1 MKNIPLLSRAP
12 RFSHMLLAVLASVVF
27 GGCSPYQKAAPQP
40 EPTVPLTGMVTYRAR
55 MALPPDAEL
64 TVTLHRKTSDG
75 RMLVAEE
82 RASTEGR
89 NVPLPFS
96 IACPAADSSSMS
108 YELEAAI
115 SSGGTTLFA
124 TTRPLMVHPGD
135 ADIMVLTHRVMD
147 AVPVTDGLAGTRWKL
162 VELNGKPAEVYDNQP
177 EPHLLFNPEGAQGR
191 ISGSD
196 GCNSLIG
203 SYTLQGDRIGFSQL
217 GSTMML
223 CPKGD
228 AQGPLPFRIP
238 GTHSICGAAKRGWR
252 ASKPRRSSE
261 IFGKGN
267 KSETRLTHKGNFRPS
282 DCSDRK
288 AARLMVPRKK
298 LLSVAKT

>member
-27 GGCSPYQKAAPQP
+27 GGCSPSQKAAPQP
-40 EPTVPLTGMVTYRAR
+40 EPTVPLTGMVTYRER

-147 AVPVTDGLAGTRWKL
+147 TAPVTDGPRGNPVETGGAERKTGRSLRQPAGTP
-162 VELNGKPAEVYDNQP
+162 PA
-177 EPHLLFNPEGAQGR
+177 L
-191 ISGSD
+191 
-196 GCNSLIG
+196 
-203 SYTLQGDRIGFSQL
+203 
-217 GSTMML
+217 
-223 CPKGD
+223 
-228 AQGPLPFRIP
+228 
-238 GTHSICGAAKRGWR
+238 
-252 ASKPRRSSE
+252 
-261 IFGKGN
+261 
-267 KSETRLTHKGNFRPS
+267 
-282 DCSDRK
+282 
-288 AARLMVPRKK
+288 
-298 LLSVAKT
+298 

>member
-27 GGCSPYQKAAPQP
+27 GGCSPSQKTAPQP
-40 EPTVPLTGMVTYRAR
+40 EPTVPLTGMVTYRER

-147 AVPVTDGLAGTRWKL
+147 AAPVTDGLAGTRWKL

-228 AQGPLPFRIP
+228 AQARALAQALAGA
-238 GTHSICGAAKRGWR
+238 TSVSHSGDTLDLW
-252 ASKPRRSSE
+252 S
-261 IFGKGN
+261 GK
-267 KSETRLTHKGNFRPS
+267 TRVARF
-282 DCSDRK
+282 K
-288 AARLMVPRKK
+288 ATAL
-298 LLSVAKT
+298 

>member
-27 GGCSPYQKAAPQP
+27 GGCSPSQKAAPQP
-40 EPTVPLTGMVTYRAR
+40 EPTVPLTGMVTYRER

-82 RASTEGR
+82 RASTESR

-135 ADIMVLTHRVMD
+135 ADVMVLTHRVMD
-147 AVPVTDGLAGTRWKL
+147 AAPVTDGPRGNPVETGGAERKTGRSLRQPAGTA
-162 VELNGKPAEVYDNQP
+162 PA
-177 EPHLLFNPEGAQGR
+177 L
-191 ISGSD
+191 
-196 GCNSLIG
+196 
-203 SYTLQGDRIGFSQL
+203 
-217 GSTMML
+217 
-223 CPKGD
+223 
-228 AQGPLPFRIP
+228 
-238 GTHSICGAAKRGWR
+238 
-252 ASKPRRSSE
+252 
-261 IFGKGN
+261 
-267 KSETRLTHKGNFRPS
+267 
-282 DCSDRK
+282 
-288 AARLMVPRKK
+288 
-298 LLSVAKT
+298 

>member
-27 GGCSPYQKAAPQP
+27 GGCSPSQKTAPQP
-40 EPTVPLTGMVTYRAR
+40 EPTVPLTGMVTYRER

-82 RASTEGR
+82 RASTESR

-135 ADIMVLTHRVMD
+135 ADVMVLTHRVMY
-147 AVPVTDGLAGTRWKL
+147 AAPVTDGPRGNPVETGGAERKTGRSLRQPAGT
-162 VELNGKPAEVYDNQP
+162 VPA
-177 EPHLLFNPEGAQGR
+177 L
-191 ISGSD
+191 
-196 GCNSLIG
+196 
-203 SYTLQGDRIGFSQL
+203 
-217 GSTMML
+217 
-223 CPKGD
+223 
-228 AQGPLPFRIP
+228 
-238 GTHSICGAAKRGWR
+238 
-252 ASKPRRSSE
+252 
-261 IFGKGN
+261 
-267 KSETRLTHKGNFRPS
+267 
-282 DCSDRK
+282 
-288 AARLMVPRKK
+288 
-298 LLSVAKT
+298 

>member
-1 MKNIPLLSRAP
+1 
-12 RFSHMLLAVLASVVF
+12 
-27 GGCSPYQKAAPQP
+27 
-40 EPTVPLTGMVTYRAR
+40 
-55 MALPPDAEL
+55 
-64 TVTLHRKTSDG
+64 
-75 RMLVAEE
+75 MLVAEE

-147 AVPVTDGLAGTRWKL
+147 AAPVTDGLAGTRWKL

-228 AQGPLPFRIP
+228 AQ
-238 GTHSICGAAKRGWR
+238 AR
-252 ASKPRRSSE
+252 A
-261 IFGKGN
+261 
-267 KSETRLTHKGNFRPS
+267 L
-282 DCSDRK
+282 
-288 AARLMVPRKK
+288 AQAL
-298 LLSVAKT
+298 A

>member
-1 MKNIPLLSRAP
+1 MKNIPLFSRMP
-12 RFSHMLLAVLASVVF
+12 RFSRILLAVLASVAF
-27 GGCSPYQKAAPQP
+27 GGCSPHQKAAPQP
-40 EPTVPLTGMVTYRAR
+40 EPTVPLTGMVTYRER

-64 TVTLHRKTSDG
+64 TVTLHRKTSGG

-96 IACPAADSSSMS
+96 IACPAADSSNMS

-115 SSGGTTLFA
+115 SSGGTALFA

-135 ADIMVLTHRVMD
+135 ADIMILTHRVMD
-147 AVPVTDGLAGTRWKL
+147 AAPADGLAGARWKL
-162 VELNGKPAEVYDNQP
+162 VELNGKPAEAYDNQP
-177 EPHLLFNPEGAQGR
+177 EPYLLFDPEGAQGR

-196 GCNSLIG
+196 GCNRLIG
-203 SYTLQGDRIGFSQL
+203 SYTLQGGRIGFSQL

-228 AQGPLPFRIP
+228 AQARALAQALA
-238 GTHSICGAAKRGWR
+238 GAT
-252 ASKPRRSSE
+252 SVSRSGDTLDLWD
-261 IFGKGN
+261 GK
-267 KSETRLTHKGNFRPS
+267 TRLARF
-282 DCSDRK
+282 K
-288 AARLMVPRKK
+288 ATAR
-298 LLSVAKT
+298 

>member
-40 EPTVPLTGMVTYRAR
+40 EPTVPLTGMVTYRER

-108 YELEAAI
+108 YELEAANAPMRAHGK
-115 SSGGTTLFA
+115 SDSKEYFAEFFSAWLSGGETLRQLKEAAPQTYAYFEM
-124 TTRPLMVHPGD
+124 LSGN
-135 ADIMVLTHRVMD
+135 
-147 AVPVTDGLAGTRWKL
+147 GWLA
-162 VELNGKPAEVYDNQP
+162 E
-177 EPHLLFNPEGAQGR
+177 
-191 ISGSD
+191 
-196 GCNSLIG
+196 
-203 SYTLQGDRIGFSQL
+203 
-217 GSTMML
+217 
-223 CPKGD
+223 
-228 AQGPLPFRIP
+228 
-238 GTHSICGAAKRGWR
+238 
-252 ASKPRRSSE
+252 
-261 IFGKGN
+261 
-267 KSETRLTHKGNFRPS
+267 
-282 DCSDRK
+282 
-288 AARLMVPRKK
+288 
-298 LLSVAKT
+298 

>member
-40 EPTVPLTGMVTYRAR
+40 EPTVPLTGMVTYRER

-82 RASTEGR
+82 RAPTEGR

-135 ADIMVLTHRVMD
+135 ADITVLTHRVMD
-147 AVPVTDGLAGTRWKL
+147 AAPVTDGLAGTRWKL

-177 EPHLLFNPEGAQGR
+177 EPLQQPHRQLYPPR
-191 ISGSD
+191 GSHRF
-196 GCNSLIG
+196 L
-203 SYTLQGDRIGFSQL
+203 
-217 GSTMML
+217 
-223 CPKGD
+223 
-228 AQGPLPFRIP
+228 
-238 GTHSICGAAKRGWR
+238 
-252 ASKPRRSSE
+252 
-261 IFGKGN
+261 
-267 KSETRLTHKGNFRPS
+267 
-282 DCSDRK
+282 
-288 AARLMVPRKK
+288 AARLDHDALPEGRRAGAGPCSGARRGHIRFAFRGHVR
-298 LLSVAKT
+298 SVERQNAGGALQSHGALAKFLEKETNPKQD

>member
-27 GGCSPYQKAAPQP
+27 SGCSPYQKAAPQP
-40 EPTVPLTGMVTYRAR
+40 EPTVPLTGMVTYRER

-124 TTRPLMVHPGD
+124 TTSPLMVHPGD

-147 AVPVTDGLAGTRWKL
+147 AAPVTDGLAGTRWKL

-177 EPHLLFNPEGAQGR
+177 EPRFR
-191 ISGSD
+191 R
-196 GCNSLIG
+196 
-203 SYTLQGDRIGFSQL
+203 LQQSHRQL
-217 GSTMML
+217 YS
-223 CPKGD
+223 
-228 AQGPLPFRIP
+228 
-238 GTHSICGAAKRGWR
+238 
-252 ASKPRRSSE
+252 PRRSHR
-261 IFGKGN
+261 F
-267 KSETRLTHKGNFRPS
+267 L
-282 DCSDRK
+282 
-288 AARLMVPRKK
+288 AARLDHDALPEG
-298 LLSVAKT
+298 

>member
-40 EPTVPLTGMVTYRAR
+40 EPTVPLTGMVTYRER

-108 YELEAAI
+108 WNR
-115 SSGGTTLFA
+115 T
-124 TTRPLMVHPGD
+124 
-135 ADIMVLTHRVMD
+135 
-147 AVPVTDGLAGTRWKL
+147 
-162 VELNGKPAEVYDNQP
+162 
-177 EPHLLFNPEGAQGR
+177 
-191 ISGSD
+191 
-196 GCNSLIG
+196 CSLILKARKAG
-203 SYTLQGDRIGFSQL
+203 SPVPT
-217 GSTMML
+217 
-223 CPKGD
+223 
-228 AQGPLPFRIP
+228 
-238 GTHSICGAAKRGWR
+238 AATVSSAVILSKAI
-252 ASKPRRSSE
+252 ASVSRSSA
-261 IFGKGN
+261 
-267 KSETRLTHKGNFRPS
+267 RP
-282 DCSDRK
+282 
-288 AARLMVPRKK
+288 
-298 LLSVAKT
+298 

>member
-40 EPTVPLTGMVTYRAR
+40 EPTVPLTGMVTYRER

-135 ADIMVLTHRVMD
+135 ADIPD
-147 AVPVTDGLAGTRWKL
+147 APSHGRRACDRRPRGNPVETGGAERKTGRSLRQPAGTA
-162 VELNGKPAEVYDNQP
+162 PA
-177 EPHLLFNPEGAQGR
+177 L
-191 ISGSD
+191 
-196 GCNSLIG
+196 
-203 SYTLQGDRIGFSQL
+203 
-217 GSTMML
+217 
-223 CPKGD
+223 
-228 AQGPLPFRIP
+228 
-238 GTHSICGAAKRGWR
+238 
-252 ASKPRRSSE
+252 
-261 IFGKGN
+261 
-267 KSETRLTHKGNFRPS
+267 
-282 DCSDRK
+282 
-288 AARLMVPRKK
+288 
-298 LLSVAKT
+298 

>member
-1 MKNIPLLSRAP
+1 MKNIPLLSRMP
-12 RFSHMLLAVLASVVF
+12 RFSHILLAVLASVAF
-27 GGCSPYQKAAPQP
+27 GGCSPHQKAAPQP
-40 EPTVPLTGMVTYRAR
+40 EPTVPLTGMVTYRER

-64 TVTLHRKTSDG
+64 TVTLHRKTSGG

-96 IACPAADSSSMS
+96 IACPTADSSNMS

-115 SSGGTTLFA
+115 SSGGTALFA

-135 ADIMVLTHRVMD
+135 ADIMILTHRVMD
-147 AVPVTDGLAGTRWKL
+147 AAPADGLAGARWKL
-162 VELNGKPAEVYDNQP
+162 VELNGKPAEAYDNQP
-177 EPHLLFNPEGAQGR
+177 EPYLLFDPEGAQGR

-196 GCNSLIG
+196 GCNRLIG
-203 SYTLQGDRIGFSQL
+203 SYTLQGGRIGFSQL

-228 AQGPLPFRIP
+228 AQARALAQALAGATSVSRS
-238 GTHSICGAAKRGWR
+238 GDTHDLWD
-252 ASKPRRSSE
+252 
-261 IFGKGN
+261 GK
-267 KSETRLTHKGNFRPS
+267 TRLARF
-282 DCSDRK
+282 K
-288 AARLMVPRKK
+288 ATAL
-298 LLSVAKT
+298 

>member
-40 EPTVPLTGMVTYRAR
+40 EPTVPLTGMVTYRER

-124 TTRPLMVHPGD
+124 TTRPLTVHPGD
-135 ADIMVLTHRVMD
+135 A
-147 AVPVTDGLAGTRWKL
+147 DGLAGTRWKL

-228 AQGPLPFRIP
+228 AQARALAQALAGA
-238 GTHSICGAAKRGWR
+238 TSVSHSGDTLDLW
-252 ASKPRRSSE
+252 S
-261 IFGKGN
+261 GK
-267 KSETRLTHKGNFRPS
+267 TRVARF
-282 DCSDRK
+282 K
-288 AARLMVPRKK
+288 ATAL
-298 LLSVAKT
+298 

>member
-40 EPTVPLTGMVTYRAR
+40 EPTVPLTGMVTYRER

-108 YELEAAI
+108 YELE
-115 SSGGTTLFA
+115 
-124 TTRPLMVHPGD
+124 D

-147 AVPVTDGLAGTRWKL
+147 AAPVTDGLAGTRWKL

-196 GCNSLIG
+196 GCNNLIG

-228 AQGPLPFRIP
+228 AQARALAQALAGA
-238 GTHSICGAAKRGWR
+238 TSVSHSGDTLDLW
-252 ASKPRRSSE
+252 S
-261 IFGKGN
+261 GK
-267 KSETRLTHKGNFRPS
+267 TRVARF
-282 DCSDRK
+282 K
-288 AARLMVPRKK
+288 ATAL
-298 LLSVAKT
+298 